1 MQTIDKAVTS
11 KENRF
16 MSRVIR
22 QVTKLRRLLN
32 KKVLLKA
39 LATYVS
45 SDSPVTES
53 LVAFVEGVTEN
64 DVMQVE
70 APATA
75 SQEIEKNAVIDK
87 KAEEEKNAE
96 IEKKEREEAAFYK
109 KMLSI
114 PEAESFVQLLV
125 TIFLLDKK
133 YLENAISCASSLIQR
148 AQSFNRRYFVEFFP
162 CRNDF

>member
-1 MQTIDKAVTS
+1 
-11 KENRF
+11 

-75 SQEIEKNAVIDK
+75 SQDVENVEKNAVIDK